1 MIHCLSPRT
10 HGSTLQV
17 TGSHSAYSYHCV
29 AGLFKVIQSVVS
41 DPTCDTFQ
49 DLDDEMAEDDG
60 DEEDDFWLGKLKDFI
75 SPCQPIFR
83 KGIKVL
89 IYAKAFLIF
98 SKFY

>member
-1 MIHCLSPRT
+1 M
-10 HGSTLQV
+10 
-17 TGSHSAYSYHCV
+17 
-29 AGLFKVIQSVVS
+29 S

-83 KGIKVL
+83 KGIKSVDL
-89 IYAKAFLIF
+89 C
-98 SKFY
+98 

>member
-1 MIHCLSPRT
+1 MGCAKSFLMICFDFPRCIGSALYFLDLELTLYKSQRAYKHLS
-10 HGSTLQV
+10 S
-17 TGSHSAYSYHCV
+17 SM
-29 AGLFKVIQSVVS
+29 VVS

-83 KGIKVL
+83 KGIKSVDL
-89 IYAKAFLIF
+89 C
-98 SKFY
+98 

>member
-1 MIHCLSPRT
+1 MSN
-10 HGSTLQV
+10 
-17 TGSHSAYSYHCV
+17 
-29 AGLFKVIQSVVS
+29 
-41 DPTCDTFQ
+41 PTCDTFQ

-89 IYAKAFLIF
+89 IYAKAFLLFQILF
-98 SKFY
+98 ND